1 VLRSTILGAPSSYL
15 MMSFIVLS
23 FSLLARVLKE
33 PFSRLQCA
41 TSSRICRGLRREN
54 CELALECLAYTCAP
68 TLGDG
73 QRRGIGKDI
82 LFAFLQ
88 PIEDFPRR
96 GFRRHLRYV
105 EAAVHIGVNRAQN
118 DGMDHHA
125 LARQERSQRLRQV
138 ERGRLRKGVGGN
150 DRQGRE
156 SCQG

>member
-1 VLRSTILGAPSSYL
+1 

-33 PFSRLQCA
+33 PFSRVQCA
-41 TSSRICRGLRREN
+41 TSSRICRGLRREH
-54 CELALECLAYTCAP
+54 CELAFERLAYTCAP

-88 PIEDFPRR
+88 PIEDVPRR

-105 EAAVHIGVNRAQN
+105 EAAVHIGVKRAQ
-118 DGMDHHA
+118 
-125 LARQERSQRLRQV
+125 RSEERRVGKEWRS
-138 ERGRLRKGVGGN
+138 RGWPSHEKKKK
-150 DRQGRE
+150 DK
-156 SCQG
+156 

>member
-1 VLRSTILGAPSSYL
+1 

-33 PFSRLQCA
+33 PFSRVQCA
-41 TSSRICRGLRREN
+41 TSSRICRGLRREH
-54 CELALECLAYTCAP
+54 CELAFERLAYTCAP

-88 PIEDFPRR
+88 PIEDVPRR

-105 EAAVHIGVNRAQN
+105 EAAVHIGVKRAQN
-118 DGMDHHA
+118 EIGRA
-125 LARQERSQRLRQV
+125 SCRERVKSS
-138 ERGRLRKGVGGN
+138 VG
-150 DRQGRE
+150 
-156 SCQG
+156 